1 MQSVEELLGGTSK
14 QLIVPIYQRHYSWG
28 KEQCKQ
34 LWEDIIRLQGMPN
47 GKHYLG
53 TTLRSMTSESG
64 ENASYIID
72 GQQRI
77 TSIFLLLKALVDI
90 AEREALLERPKR
102 VEEEAQRNLQ
112 ELLEDLEE
120 KTPSEERVAKLLEME
135 REKARRMMGEHI
147 ECQVDP
153 TNFRNTI
160 IQTDLLDLHSQGD
173 ERFHIRPNGLDL
185 KDLRAIF
192 DEPDGLD
199 SINRPIVVMYQFYL
213 SKLEDE
219 IEDKD
224 RRWPNG
230 FTVEEFYKLVNRL
243 YVFDICL
250 GNDDNAQAIFESI
263 NATGLALAD
272 SDKIRNFV
280 LLNVPREEQGR
291 RFKDYWNPTEKVFAE
306 KEKGAMD
313 TFFRYYLMM
322 QCEDD
327 EVKETQVYAK
337 FKDYWN
343 GEVGEAKTADEI
355 LERIKRFADVYSN
368 LLWPKL
374 EEHSPLGQILF
385 RMYIPEYMG
394 IPTLFLMSAK
404 VYCEKHYKDSAK
416 DEFVKVLK
424 IVESFLFRRF
434 ICECPSNTHTRIFVD
449 LLRDVRKRLE
459 EPGGAHSYADCV
471 AEALESLTGAYR
483 FPRDA
488 EFREALQTRQI
499 YSLRSSVRNYLLA
512 RLEEGEGQEGERFA
526 DVYKRL
532 RLPQNDKMRYT
543 IEHVMPQTLN
553 EKWRNALGSDAED
566 VHAKYLHVLGNLTL
580 TAYNSNYS
588 NRPFAE
594 KLRIHKHGLA
604 YSSIKLNKYFHDKYF
619 HDPDIENA
627 KWGKE
632 EIVQRGEELADIAV
646 KLWPWFGKA
655 EMSEPSVNEVVECSL
670 SEKKILTGCKILAF
684 RFHDRQESVNAWRA
698 MYQSVFTQLYAELGD
713 DLKLARASI
722 SWITTEKPEGDDY
735 LRLSGAL
742 YVVRVRTIS
751 VEEMLK
757 RLRRLFNFLEIS
769 LDDLEFT
776 VKRTSLDNEEA
787 EEDDE
792 EGEPLESDRAEAADN
807 GELF

>member
-53 TTLRSMTSESG
+53 TTLRSTTSESG

-120 KTPSEERVAKLLEME
+120 KTPSEERVAKLLEKE

-291 RFKDYWNPTEKVFAE
+291 RFKDYWNPTERVFAE

-355 LERIKRFADVYSN
+355 LERIK
-368 LLWPKL
+368 
-374 EEHSPLGQILF
+374 
-385 RMYIPEYMG
+385 
-394 IPTLFLMSAK
+394 
-404 VYCEKHYKDSAK
+404 
-416 DEFVKVLK
+416 
-424 IVESFLFRRF
+424 
-434 ICECPSNTHTRIFVD
+434 
-449 LLRDVRKRLE
+449 
-459 EPGGAHSYADCV
+459 
-471 AEALESLTGAYR
+471 
-483 FPRDA
+483 
-488 EFREALQTRQI
+488 
-499 YSLRSSVRNYLLA
+499 
-512 RLEEGEGQEGERFA
+512 RFA

-670 SEKKILTGCKILAF
+670 GEKKILTGCKILAF

>member
-1 MQSVEELLGGTSK
+1 M
-14 QLIVPIYQRHYSWG
+14 
-28 KEQCKQ
+28 
-34 LWEDIIRLQGMPN
+34 
-47 GKHYLG
+47 
-53 TTLRSMTSESG
+53 
-64 ENASYIID
+64 
-72 GQQRI
+72 
-77 TSIFLLLKALVDI
+77 
-90 AEREALLERPKR
+90 
-102 VEEEAQRNLQ
+102 
-112 ELLEDLEE
+112 
-120 KTPSEERVAKLLEME
+120 
-135 REKARRMMGEHI
+135 
-147 ECQVDP
+147 
-153 TNFRNTI
+153 
-160 IQTDLLDLHSQGD
+160 
-173 ERFHIRPNGLDL
+173 
-185 KDLRAIF
+185 
-192 DEPDGLD
+192 
-199 SINRPIVVMYQFYL
+199 
-213 SKLEDE
+213 
-219 IEDKD
+219 
-224 RRWPNG
+224 
-230 FTVEEFYKLVNRL
+230 
-243 YVFDICL
+243 
-250 GNDDNAQAIFESI
+250 
-263 NATGLALAD
+263 
-272 SDKIRNFV
+272 
-280 LLNVPREEQGR
+280 
-291 RFKDYWNPTEKVFAE
+291 
-306 KEKGAMD
+306 
-313 TFFRYYLMM
+313 
-322 QCEDD
+322 
-327 EVKETQVYAK
+327 
-337 FKDYWN
+337 
-343 GEVGEAKTADEI
+343 
-355 LERIKRFADVYSN
+355 
-368 LLWPKL
+368 
-374 EEHSPLGQILF
+374 
-385 RMYIPEYMG
+385 
-394 IPTLFLMSAK
+394 
-404 VYCEKHYKDSAK
+404 
-416 DEFVKVLK
+416 
-424 IVESFLFRRF
+424 
-434 ICECPSNTHTRIFVD
+434 
-449 LLRDVRKRLE
+449 
-459 EPGGAHSYADCV
+459 
-471 AEALESLTGAYR
+471 AEALEGLTGAYR

-735 LRLSGAL
+735 LRLSGTL

-792 EGEPLESDRAEAADN
+792 GDEPLELDRAEAADN

>member
-1 MQSVEELLGGTSK
+1 MEELLGGTSK

-34 LWEDIIRLQGMPN
+34 LWEDIIRLHGMPN

-53 TTLRSMTSESG
+53 TTLRSTTSESG

-90 AEREALLERPKR
+90 AEQEAQLERPRR
-102 VEEEAQRNLQ
+102 VEEEAERNVQRFL
-112 ELLEDLEE
+112 DLAE
-120 KTPSEERVAKLLEME
+120 KPLSEEREAKLRQME
-135 REKARRMMGEHI
+135 REKAEKMVEAHI
-147 ECQVDP
+147 ECPIDP
-153 TNFRNTI
+153 TRFRNTI
-160 IQTDLLDLHSQGD
+160 RNDLLELPSQGK
-173 ERFHIRPNGLDL
+173 ESFHIRLNECDNNDL
-185 KDLRAIF
+185 QAIF
-192 DEPDGLD
+192 YKPDRLDE
-199 SINRPIVVMYQFYL
+199 INHNIVVMYQFFL
-213 SKLEDE
+213 SMLKKE
-219 IEDKD
+219 IGNKD
-224 RRWPNG
+224 RWPNG
-230 FTVEEFYKLVNRL
+230 FTVEDFYKLVKRL

-272 SDKIRNFV
+272 CDKIRNLV
-280 LLNVPREEQGR
+280 LLNVSREKQKHL
-291 RFKDYWNPTEKVFAE
+291 FTKYWNPTETVFAE
-306 KEKGAMD
+306 KGDMD
-313 TFFRYYLMM
+313 TFCRYYLMLKLGR
-322 QCEDD
+322 
-327 EVKETQVYAK
+327 EVKETQVYAS

-343 GEVGEAKTADEI
+343 RSVGVEKADQI
-355 LERIKRFADVYSN
+355 LDDIKHFAEVYSS
-368 LLWPKL
+368 LLWPRR
-374 EEHSPLGQILF
+374 EEHSQLWQILF
-385 RMYIPEYMG
+385 RMHVPEYMG
-394 IPTLFLMSAK
+394 IPSLFLMSARD
-404 VYCEKHYKDSAK
+404 YCQKLYADSAEFEV
-416 DEFVKVLK
+416 EFVRVLRM
-424 IVESFLFRRF
+424 VESFLFRRF
-434 ICECPSNTHTRIFVD
+434 ICECPSNTHTGIFLGLHREVGR
-449 LLRDVRKRLE
+449 LLQE
-459 EPGGAHSYADCV
+459 HGGQRGYADCV
-471 AEALESLTGAYR
+471 AEALEGLTGAHR
-483 FPRDA
+483 FPRDT
-488 EFREALQTRQI
+488 EFRNALRTRRI
-499 YSLRSSVRNYLLA
+499 YSLRSPVRNYLFA
-512 RLEEGEGQEGERFA
+512 RLNEGVGVEGESFA
-526 DVYKRL
+526 NVYERL
-532 RLPQNDKMRYT
+532 RLPQNAEGRYT
-543 IEHVMPQTLN
+543 VEHVMPQTLT
-553 EKWRNALGSDAED
+553 EEWRRMLGREAES
-566 VHAKYLHVLGNLTL
+566 VHADYLHLLGNLTL
-580 TAYNSNYS
+580 TSYNSSYA

-655 EMSEPSVNEVVECSL
+655 EMPEPSVNEVVECSL

-735 LRLSGAL
+735 LRLSGTL

-792 EGEPLESDRAEAADN
+792 GDEPLELDRAEAADN

>member
-34 LWEDIIRLQGMPN
+34 LWEDIIRLHGMPN

-53 TTLRSMTSESG
+53 TTLRSTTSESG

-77 TSIFLLLKALVDI
+77 TSIFLLLKALVDV
-90 AEREALLERPKR
+90 AEREALLERPRR
-102 VEEEAQRNLQ
+102 VEEEAERNVQRFL
-112 ELLEDLEE
+112 DLAE
-120 KTPSEERVAKLLEME
+120 KPLSEEREAKLRQME
-135 REKARRMMGEHI
+135 REKAEKMVEAHI
-147 ECQVDP
+147 ECPIDP
-153 TNFRNTI
+153 TRFRNTI
-160 IQTDLLDLHSQGD
+160 RNDLLELPSQGK
-173 ERFHIRPNGLDL
+173 ESFHIRLNECDNNDL
-185 KDLRAIF
+185 QAIF
-192 DEPDGLD
+192 YKPDRLDE
-199 SINRPIVVMYQFYL
+199 INHNIVVMYQFFL
-213 SKLEDE
+213 SMLKKE
-219 IEDKD
+219 IGNKD
-224 RRWPNG
+224 RWPNG
-230 FTVEEFYKLVNRL
+230 FTVEDFYKLVKRL

-272 SDKIRNFV
+272 CDKIRNLV
-280 LLNVPREEQGR
+280 LLNVPDKEQER
-291 RFKDYWNPTEKVFAE
+291 LFNSYWNPTERVFV
-306 KEKGAMD
+306 EKGDMD

-355 LERIKRFADVYSN
+355 LADIMRFADVYSN

-735 LRLSGAL
+735 LRLSGTL

-792 EGEPLESDRAEAADN
+792 GDEPLELDRAEAADN